1 MCPWKVDAIQKSGF
15 SKRFVDSNNSTIKDS
30 ILLFVEDL
38 YLDDPYNEIL
48 AISFLQWFNNVSSRL
63 LRLSSSFVL
72 CSENKGQR
80 KR

>member
-1 MCPWKVDAIQKSGF
+1 MCLWKVDAIQKSGF

-48 AISFLQWFNNVSSRL
+48 AISFLQ
-63 LRLSSSFVL
+63 
-72 CSENKGQR
+72 
-80 KR
+80 